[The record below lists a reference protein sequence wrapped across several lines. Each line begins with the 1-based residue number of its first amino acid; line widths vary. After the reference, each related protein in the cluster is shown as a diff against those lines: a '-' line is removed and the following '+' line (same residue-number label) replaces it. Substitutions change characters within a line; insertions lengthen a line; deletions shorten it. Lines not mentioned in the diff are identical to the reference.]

1 MTDGPENSWS
11 ATLDQSPLSAATS
24 GLIFFFAAAMK
35 SPERAAEAVELLAR
49 RDFANPALLQEA
61 CLAVPLFAGFPRAIN
76 VAAAVRRAFPD
87 LPTPPGD
94 DAPLETLAARGEA
107 LFRRIYADH
116 SDRVLE
122 ALATYHPELP
132 GMILEWAYARV
143 LSRPAIDGATR
154 ELMAV
159 AALTVTGDER
169 QLSSHVRGAL
179 RLGSE
184 GQAIEDALALTAPFA
199 DPAAL
204 AAALALVRNLAA

>member
-1 MTDGPENSWS
+1 MTDACENPWGALLDASSLPE
-11 ATLDQSPLSAATS
+11 TTS
-24 GLIFFFAAAMK
+24 GLILFFAAAMR
-35 SPERAAEAVELLAR
+35 SPADAAEAAALLAHR
-49 RDFANPALLQEA
+49 GFEEPAGLQEA

-76 VAAAVRRAFPD
+76 VAAALHRAFPD
-87 LPTPPGD
+87 LPAPPGD
-94 DAPLETLAARGEA
+94 DATPEARASRGEE

-132 GMILEWAYARV
+132 GMILEWAYGRV
-143 LSRPAIDGATR
+143 LSRPSLDGATR

-179 RLGSE
+179 RLGSNRK
-184 GQAIEDALALTAPFA
+184 ALDAALALTAPFTSA
-199 DPAAL
+199 TAL
-204 AAALALVRNLAA
+204 ASALTLVRDLTP

>member
-1 MTDGPENSWS
+1 MTDERENSWDVLLDAS
-11 ATLDQSPLSAATS
+11 ALPETTS
-24 GLIFFFAAAMK
+24 GLVFFFAAAMEGP
-35 SPERAAEAVELLAR
+35 STAADAAALLASR
-49 RDFANPALLQEA
+49 SYEEPTRLQEA

-76 VAAAVRRAFPD
+76 VAAALHRAFPD
-87 LPTPPGD
+87 LPVPPGD
-94 DAPLETLAARGEA
+94 AAPPESRISRGEE

-122 ALATYHPELP
+122 ALAAYHPELP

-143 LSRPAIDGATR
+143 LSRPGIDAATR

-179 RLGSE
+179 RLGSHR
-184 GQAIEDALALTAPFA
+184 QALESTLALTAPFTS
-199 DPAAL
+199 PAAL
-204 AAALALVRNLAA
+204 TSALTLVRDLAP